1 LLALGL
7 VGAVFFMRRNTC
19 TACPSLGT
27 RLGQTWEPNRPVS
40 TIGSI
45 RAKASV
51 SDCRLRMEPLTSAV
65 GLPLRRRIP
74 IHFQSRDFR
83 SNDLSVT
90 LSSRSEAASTGYWP
104 IQSAIGLRTHLSPT
118 FQPTSTLSCPGGLA
132 PSRSKAA

>member
-1 LLALGL
+1 MLRVSQGELNENERASFGLQKQGFGVLSGFLLALGL

-51 SDCRLRMEPLTSAV
+51 SSCRLRMEPLTSAV
-65 GLPLRRRIP
+65 GFPLRSRIP
-74 IHFQSRDFR
+74 IHFQSRDFK

-90 LSSRSEAASTGYWP
+90 LSSRSEAASTGY
-104 IQSAIGLRTHLSPT
+104 
-118 FQPTSTLSCPGGLA
+118 
-132 PSRSKAA
+132 